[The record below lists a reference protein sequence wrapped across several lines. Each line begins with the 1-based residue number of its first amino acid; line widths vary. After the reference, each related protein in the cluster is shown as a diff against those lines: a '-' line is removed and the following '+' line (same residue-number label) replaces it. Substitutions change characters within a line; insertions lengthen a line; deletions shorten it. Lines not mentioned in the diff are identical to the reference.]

1 MYKSKTHTCTHAVH
15 TRTVHAGTQIDQQN
29 TSAYSRWH
37 WRVTVKCKPRD
48 YSLRRWE
55 ERGGERSGGV
65 LKRGR
70 RRRKEGDKIGGR
82 LICTKPGCC
91 VSVDRIWHCW
101 LFMLFQRP
109 PAHQRQLLILSFFKL
124 WFVLQVFIL
133 VLEEAIDTLN
143 GCFSICLFVL
153 VLCMSPQT
161 LLNLILFFV
170 QMHLSVKY
178 QCVWT
183 QSHWV
188 LF

>member
-15 TRTVHAGTQIDQQN
+15 THTVHAGTQIDQQN
-29 TSAYSRWH
+29 TSTYSRWH

-70 RRRKEGDKIGGR
+70 RRRRKERDKIGGR

-91 VSVDRIWHCW
+91 LSVERIWHCW

-109 PAHQRQLLILSFFKL
+109 PAHQRQLLILSFFL
-124 WFVLQVFIL
+124 
-133 VLEEAIDTLN
+133 
-143 GCFSICLFVL
+143 
-153 VLCMSPQT
+153 T
-161 LLNLILFFV
+161 LLICSSIFQFDFGGGYGHNEWLFFPLLV
-170 QMHLSVKY
+170 CS
-178 QCVWT
+178 CVTYVTSDTFKSDTVLWT
-183 QSHWV
+183 NAS
-188 LF
+188 L